1 MARRPS
7 SLKRSIAGARY
18 TNERLRSQSKKR
30 GHLMSTWID
39 ACAVDDVDEEDLITW
54 EHGGKLYAI

>member
-1 MARRPS
+1 
-7 SLKRSIAGARY
+7 
-18 TNERLRSQSKKR
+18 
-30 GHLMSTWID
+30 MSTWID